1 MVFGE
6 GRVDASQI
14 CAIVGELATFNT
26 DALSPKKMHAKRA
39 K

>member
-14 CAIVGELATFNT
+14 WAIDGELATFNA
-26 DALSPKKMHAKRA
+26 DALSSKKMQAESA
-39 K
+39 A